1 MKAYIVLFV
10 LSFSTVAL
18 AFPIVAPTKVDGF
31 RNQATATISTSS
43 PTAEGIAPMT
53 SAPIQETPNVE
64 DSEEFSRTVYFYSK
78 YRDNLWN
85 DRLPGAHDLPSLF
98 KPPEPR
104 AVIRLVGRVTK
115 GAGHVMKIRGYTRI
129 VTLD

>member
-10 LSFSTVAL
+10 LGFSTVPL

-43 PTAEGIAPMT
+43 PTAEGIAPIT
-53 SAPIQETPNVE
+53 SAPIQATPNVE
-64 DSEEFSRTVYFYSK
+64 YSKEFSRTVYIYSK

-85 DRLPGAHDLPSLF
+85 DRLPGAHDLSSLF
-98 KPPEPR
+98 KPPELR
-104 AVIRLVGRVTK
+104 TVIRLMGRVTK
-115 GAGHVMKIRGYTRI
+115 EAGHVIKI
-129 VTLD
+129 